1 MYYRVTTY
9 GFDTGRFDEFMEL
22 ANSLRDELRGIEG
35 LEMIHS
41 CQTDNEEGM
50 IIARYD
56 SEESATAAQPKVREV
71 LGQMAGFMTSQPE
84 IRSGNVIW
92 EL

>member
-9 GFDTGRFDEFMEL
+9 GFDESRFDEFMEL
-22 ANSLRDELRGIEG
+22 ADSLRDDLRDIEG

-41 CQTDNEEGM
+41 CETDGGEGM

-56 SEESATAAQPKVREV
+56 SEESAAAAQPKVREV
-71 LGQMAGFMTSQPE
+71 LGQMASFMTSQPE
-84 IRSGNVIW
+84 IKGGNVIW

>member
-9 GFDTGRFDEFMEL
+9 GFDASRFDEFLEL
-22 ANSLRDELRGIEG
+22 ADSFRDELRYIKG

-41 CQTDNEEGM
+41 CETDDGDGM

-56 SEESATAAQPKVREV
+56 SEESATAAQPKAREV

-84 IRSGNVIW
+84 IKGGNVVW

>member
-9 GFDTGRFDEFMEL
+9 GFDTTRFDEFMAL
-22 ANSLRDELRGIEG
+22 ADTFREDLKAIDG

-41 CQTDNEEGM
+41 CQTDGGEGM

-56 SEESATAAQPKVREV
+56 NKESATSAQPKVRAI
-71 LGQMAGFMTSQPE
+71 LGQMASFMTSQPE
-84 IRSGNVIW
+84 IKGGNVIL